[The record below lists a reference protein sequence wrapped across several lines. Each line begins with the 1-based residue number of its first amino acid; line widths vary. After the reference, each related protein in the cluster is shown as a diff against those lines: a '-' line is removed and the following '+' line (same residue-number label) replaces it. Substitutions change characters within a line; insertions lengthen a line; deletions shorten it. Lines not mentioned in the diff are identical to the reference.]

1 MSEIIILDTHIWIW
15 YINRELDQFPTS
27 WLEIIETANQV
38 GISPVSCYE
47 VAASQQRGRL
57 LLPSPVNQWFEEA
70 LEPSGISL
78 LPLTVAIASCAV
90 NLSPIHR
97 DPFDRIIIATAIEYQ
112 ARLASIDG
120 FFRQYPELTT
130 LLMIEN
136 G

>member
-1 MSEIIILDTHIWIW
+1 MSEIIVLDTHIWVW
-15 YINRELDQFPTS
+15 YINSELEKFPSS

-47 VAASQQRGRL
+47 VALAQQKGRL
-57 LLPSPVNQWFEEA
+57 LLPCPLEQWFQEA

-78 LPLTVAIASCAV
+78 LSMTPGISSCAV

-112 ARLASIDG
+112 AKLASVDG
-120 FFRQYPELTT
+120 IFRRYRELTT
-130 LLMIEN
+130 LLMI
-136 G
+136 

>member
-47 VAASQQRGRL
+47 VALAQQRGRL
-57 LLPSPVNQWFEEA
+57 LLPSPVNQWFQEA

-78 LPLTVAIASCAV
+78 LPLTAAIASSAV

-97 DPFDRIIIATAIEYQ
+97 DPFDRIIIATAIEHQ
-112 ARLASIDG
+112 AKLASIDG
-120 FFRQYPELTT
+120 FFCKYPELAT
-130 LLMIEN
+130 LLMV
-136 G
+136 

>member
-27 WLEIIETANQV
+27 WLEIIETGNQV

-47 VAASQQRGRL
+47 VALAQQRGRL
-57 LLPSPVNQWFEEA
+57 LLPSPVNQWFQEA

-78 LPLTVAIASCAV
+78 LPLTPAIASSAV

-97 DPFDRIIIATAIEYQ
+97 DPFDRIIIATAIEHQ
-112 ARLASIDG
+112 AKLASIDG
-120 FFRQYPELTT
+120 FFRQYPELAT
-130 LLMIEN
+130 LLMI
-136 G
+136 